1 MKWEK
6 GWMEA
11 FVGAKLRHAGNL
23 PSTDWLHMCRL
34 IYLECS
40 LFNATTH
47 QSGLLTCCHYC
58 TDSGWG
64 LRESNGWQQ
73 LLKMNGQWVR
83 TGDRAGHHFL
93 RLNGPWIVNRNVSLV
108 TGTGQIVE
116 FLLPAL
122 ATWCWWCA
130 WMWRLATLNWLMHQ
144 GLACSHWR
152 RHIGWFTY
160 MK

>member
-58 TDSGWG
+58 TDWGWG
-64 LRESNGWQQ
+64 LRESNGWQW
-73 LLKMNGQWVR
+73 LLKMNGHWLRSEDWGQGRVSLSEAQW
-83 TGDRAGHHFL
+83 
-93 RLNGPWIVNRNVSLV
+93 PINRNVSLV

-116 FLLPAL
+116 FLLPMMSSTCHFVVCL
-122 ATWCWWCA
+122 YVTFGY
-130 WMWRLATLNWLMHQ
+130 LNWL
-144 GLACSHWR
+144 CIR
-152 RHIGWFTY
+152 D
-160 MK
+160 